1 MVQTILRGEL
11 MKHIL
16 IVGHGF
22 VGKAVEHGF
31 TTSNCQVTVC
41 DPKYNVY
48 LDDLLDTVRPGESRF
63 DATFVCVPTPYG
75 EGGTIDDSIVNDV
88 VELLTQVKASGII
101 VVKSTVTP
109 DVIGKLAN
117 LSKRVVYNPEFLTE
131 GRAFEDFVNPRIHV
145 FGGEEEV
152 CKQIEHL
159 YKEASKCKPCP
170 SIFVSPE
177 EASFIKYGINCFL
190 ATKVLWFNQ
199 FKDIID
205 MNGSNYHKIINA
217 IGTDPRVGFSHTSVP
232 GFDGRKGFGGACFP
246 KDTSAFSHYA
256 EGVFTVLD
264 EVIEANKAY
273 RCAYS
278 LDDREKEQKITYE

>member
-1 MVQTILRGEL
+1 
-11 MKHIL
+11 MKRIL

-31 TTSNCQVTVC
+31 TTSNCEITVC
-41 DPKYNVY
+41 DPKYNINLV
-48 LDDLLDTVRPGESRF
+48 DLVNTMRPGENRF
-63 DATFVCVPTPYG
+63 DATFVCVPTPFG
-75 EGGTIDDSIVNDV
+75 EGGTIDDSIVNEV
-88 VELLTQVKASGII
+88 VEILTQVSSTGII
-101 VVKSTVTP
+101 IVKSTVTP
-109 DVIGKLAN
+109 DVISKLAE
-117 LSKRVVYNPEFLTE
+117 LSVRVVYNPEFLTE
-131 GRAFEDFVNPRIHV
+131 GRAFEDFVNPRLHV
-145 FGGEEEV
+145 FGGHKQV
-152 CKQIEHL
+152 CEQVNDL
-159 YKEASKCKPCP
+159 FMEASKCKPCP
-170 SIFVSPE
+170 TIYVTPE

-217 IGTDPRVGFSHTSVP
+217 IGADPRVGYSHTSVP

-246 KDTSAFSHYA
+246 KDTYAFSHYS

-264 EVIEANKAY
+264 EVINANKAY

-278 LDDREKEQKITYE
+278 LDDREKEQKISYD